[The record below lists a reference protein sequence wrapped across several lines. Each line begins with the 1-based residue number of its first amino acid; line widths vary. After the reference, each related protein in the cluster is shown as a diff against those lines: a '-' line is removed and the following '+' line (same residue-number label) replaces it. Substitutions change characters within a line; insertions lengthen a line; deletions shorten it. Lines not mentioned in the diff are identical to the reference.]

1 MRIPAFRA
9 LGAGPTIVMLH
20 GISGGSAAFAP
31 QIEHFSSQGFR
42 AVSWD
47 MPGYGSSAPI
57 EPYTFKGLAESLAT
71 LIDALDPSGDRAP
84 VILLGHSMGGMV
96 AQELIAR
103 RPGLVRAL
111 ILANTVPA
119 FGHADG
125 AAQQRYITERSAPI
139 DAGLSMQRRAVDA
152 AVCTAADP
160 HTRRAAGLGR
170 GRAAGHT
177 GHGRRVGV
185 RLATQVMGGVPSAVY
200 RAALDAITNFDR
212 HRMLSHIRVP
222 TLFIAGTEDK
232 AAPPALMQAMARQVP
247 GSEYVELGG
256 VGHLSPLEAPD
267 LFGDTVLSFLA
278 RRKSLHSVDVMA
290 PDPQPEATGA
300 SRSSDQAGKPPTIH

>member
-1 MRIPAFRA
+1 MPSQGYHGCDMRIPAFRA

-125 AAQQRYITERSAPI
+125 AAQKRYITERSAPI
-139 DAGLSMQRRAVDA
+139 DAGLSMQQFAQQLIPTLVGPQA
-152 AVCTAADP
+152 SAE
-160 HTRRAAGLGR
+160 
-170 GRAAGHT
+170 
-177 GHGRRVGV
+177 GV

-232 AAPPALMQAMARQVP
+232 TAPPALMQAMARQVA

-278 RRKSLHSVDVMA
+278 RRKSLHAVPVRAADEQVA
-290 PDPQPEATGA
+290 EATA
-300 SRSSDQAGKPPTIH
+300 LHSSAEAGKPPTIH

>member
-31 QIEHFSSQGFR
+31 QIEHFASRGFR

-47 MPGYGSSAPI
+47 MPGYGTSAPI

-125 AAQQRYITERSAPI
+125 AAQQRYISERSAPI
-139 DAGLSMQRRAVDA
+139 EAGLSMQQFAQQLIPSLVGPQA
-152 AVCTAADP
+152 SAE
-160 HTRRAAGLGR
+160 
-170 GRAAGHT
+170 
-177 GHGRRVGV
+177 GV
-185 RLATQVMGGVPSAVY
+185 RLAMQVMGGVHPAVY
-200 RAALDAITNFDR
+200 RAALDAITHFDR
-212 HRMLSHIRVP
+212 HSMLGHIRVP
-222 TLFIAGTEDK
+222 TLLIAGSEDK
-232 AAPPALMQAMARQVP
+232 TAPPALMQAMARQVP

-256 VGHLSPLEAPD
+256 VGHLSPLEVPE

-278 RRKSLHSVDVMA
+278 RRKSLHAFDVLAQDA
-290 PDPQPEATGA
+290 PDDAAGA
-300 SRSSDQAGKPPTIH
+300 GRPSADAGKPPTIH